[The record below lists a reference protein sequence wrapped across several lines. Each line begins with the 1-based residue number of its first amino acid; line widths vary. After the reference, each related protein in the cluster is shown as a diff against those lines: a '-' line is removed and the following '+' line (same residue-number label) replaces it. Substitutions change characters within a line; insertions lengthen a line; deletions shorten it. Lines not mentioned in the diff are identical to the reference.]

1 MKKQI
6 SFLFYSLLMVCL
18 LSTGRILAEESNGST
33 RIDEY
38 IGKAEELLKSDPSKS
53 IYYSNM
59 AVAEAQ
65 KIKDPGGLAK
75 AQATLGEG
83 YMNQGDFDLGF
94 EAITNAMENCPV
106 DDPLLQAYIYVRLS
120 SAYIKVRDLD
130 QAFAYVD
137 KAADIYKE
145 AGDQSSLAGC
155 YNARGLV
162 YILVPDN
169 EKAEENFK
177 AALAINRRL
186 GSRKVVAANLNNL
199 CLYESDDPEEKINL
213 LYEAIAINDSLG
225 AVWSLGENYNNLG
238 TQYFYARKYDKALA
252 ALDSAMQYARQIRAK
267 ELISDNYRYASW
279 VYAAQNKY
287 AKAYENLLNL
297 YNTEQDLLAKDEMR
311 RIELNI
317 IQKRLQSK
325 EQEMTMQK
333 QAFQIKNLQLRS
345 FIAVLVTVAVL
356 LLLLYVTIHF
366 RQQKKIQQLEAAK
379 MLDRQEKELIALKLQ
394 QAEND
399 ARASQQELDYS
410 RQELTNF
417 AFFVRS
423 RNELLTHIQTM
434 IKDGYKLSGAE
445 MDAHLRSIHAYIS
458 QFNAK
463 NTETEILIDKVNA
476 QFINKLSELHPDL
489 SKNEQR
495 LASLLRIGLST
506 KEIASVINSNPKTVN
521 MARYRLRKRLN
532 LETDESLT
540 EYMKSIMM

>member
-6 SFLFYSLLMVCL
+6 SFLFYSLLVIAL
-18 LSTGRILAEESNGST
+18 WSAEKAVAGQAEASTS
-33 RIDEY
+33 IDEY
-38 IGKAEELLKSDPSKS
+38 IGKAEELLKSDPSKA

-59 AVAEAQ
+59 AIAEAQ
-65 KIKDPGGLAK
+65 KAGDPRGLTK

-94 EAITNAMENCPV
+94 EAITNALENCPA
-106 DDPLLQAYIYVRLS
+106 DNRLLQAYVYVRLS

-130 QAFAYVD
+130 QAFSYVD
-137 KAADIYKE
+137 KAAEIYKE
-145 AGDQSSLAGC
+145 AGDLASLAGC

-169 EKAEENFK
+169 EKAEESFK

-186 GSRKVVAANLNNL
+186 GAMKVVAANLNNL

-287 AKAYENLLNL
+287 AQAYDNLLNL

-311 RIELNI
+311 RIELNMI
-317 IQKRLQSK
+317 RKRLQSK

-333 QAFQIKNLQLRS
+333 QAFQIKNLQLRN
-345 FIAVLVTVAVL
+345 FIAVLVTIAVL

-366 RQQKKIQQLEAAK
+366 RQQKKIQRLEAAK

-399 ARASQQELDYS
+399 AHASQQELDYS

-423 RNELLTHIQTM
+423 RNELLTHIQSM
-434 IKDGYKLSGAE
+434 IKEGYKLSGAE
-445 MDAHLRSIHAYIS
+445 MDAHLRGIHAYIS

-476 QFINKLSELHPDL
+476 QFISKLSELHPDL

>member
-6 SFLFYSLLMVCL
+6 SFLFYSLLVIAL
-18 LSTGRILAEESNGST
+18 WSAEKAVAGQAEASTS
-33 RIDEY
+33 IDEY
-38 IGKAEELLKSDPSKS
+38 IGKAEELLKSDPSKA

-59 AVAEAQ
+59 AIAEAQ
-65 KIKDPGGLAK
+65 KAGDPRGLTK

-94 EAITNAMENCPV
+94 EAITNALENCPA
-106 DDPLLQAYIYVRLS
+106 DNRLLQAYVYVRLS

-130 QAFAYVD
+130 QAFSYVD
-137 KAADIYKE
+137 KAAAIYKE
-145 AGDQSSLAGC
+145 AGDLPNLAGC

-177 AALAINRRL
+177 AALTINRRL
-186 GSRKVVAANLNNL
+186 GAMKVVAANLNNL

-279 VYAAQNKY
+279 VYTAQNKY
-287 AKAYENLLNL
+287 AQAYDNLLNL

-311 RIELNI
+311 RIELNMI
-317 IQKRLQSK
+317 RKRLQSK

-333 QAFQIKNLQLRS
+333 QAFQIKNLQLRN
-345 FIAVLVTVAVL
+345 FIAVLVTIAVL

-366 RQQKKIQQLEAAK
+366 RQQKKIQRLEAAK

-399 ARASQQELDYS
+399 AHASQQELDYS

-423 RNELLTHIQTM
+423 RNELLTHIQSM
-434 IKDGYKLSGAE
+434 IKEGYKLSGAE
-445 MDAHLRSIHAYIS
+445 MDAHLRGIHAYIS

-463 NTETEILIDKVNA
+463 NTESEILIDKVNA
-476 QFINKLSELHPDL
+476 QFISKLSELHPDL